1 MAATVLI
8 PHDTTTGYL
17 AAKSGVKSL
26 GMSSGLTGATSPSRH
41 VGATASGAP
50 ASGSFLVGDFVIDLT
65 GKIWVCST
73 TGTVGS
79 GAAFTLAGYA
89 QPGGMLVTADT
100 AAALRIGSSA
110 TAFTQSTGPG
120 LAITYRDSGANHGAL
135 FQAWDYTGSALT
147 TMTYQGLS
155 HQFSTTSGS
164 FLLDDAGFQLGGS
177 AKAQSF
183 GITSGITG
191 ATSASRYAGATASG
205 APASGAYVVGD
216 WTIDRT
222 GFIWICTT
230 GGTAGTDAVFA
241 QVGTGQVG
249 AGQSVTTYFSFAQN
263 LATPNTVILAQAAV
277 ATSTVAAGETG
288 ALGGS
293 ISGTT
298 FTDTTHGS
306 GTFAVGQVLTGTG
319 VTAGTW
325 ITAAGTGTG
334 ANNGGTYTVSRQQT
348 VTAQTI
354 TAYPGVD
361 AVFSPKGGGSV
372 LANTPDNTVAG
383 GNKRGIGAVDWQTRR
398 TNATN
403 VASGSFAVLS
413 GGQGNQATADSST
426 ISGGTSNATSG
437 GSGVVAGGAS
447 NSVTAPFGSV
457 PGGSQALAAT
467 YGKFAYASGMAATQ
481 GDAQYGL
488 SILRGAT
495 TNGATGALGGS
506 ISGTTFTDTT
516 HGSGTFAVGQVL
528 SGSGVTAGTTITAL
542 GTGTGA
548 NNGGTYTVSP
558 SQTVSAQTISAVGVS
573 RLTSDGS
580 AAGAANIC
588 NLPNNSA
595 YLLKILLA
603 ATDTAHTA
611 GLVAEYSVFLRR
623 GANAAST
630 VLVATTQHT
639 LLADAAA
646 DAASVELTAD
656 VGNGGINL
664 TVTGIAGSNLRW
676 VATIQTT
683 EVG

>member
-1 MAATVLI
+1 MATTVLI

-17 AAKSGVKSL
+17 AAKSGVKTL

-50 ASGSFLVGDFVIDLT
+50 ASGSFLAGDFVIDLS

-73 TGTVGS
+73 VGTVGS
-79 GAAFTLAGYA
+79 GAAFVLAGYA

-100 AAALRIGSSA
+100 GTAMRIGSSA

-120 LAITYRDSGANHGAL
+120 LAVTYRDSGANHGAL

-147 TMTYQGLS
+147 TMTYQGSS
-155 HQFSTTSGS
+155 HQFSTASGS
-164 FLLDDAGFQLGGS
+164 FLLDDTGFQLGGS

-222 GFIWICTT
+222 GSIWICTT
-230 GGTAGTDAVFA
+230 AGTGGSDAVFA
-241 QVGTGQVG
+241 QVG
-249 AGQSVTTYFSFAQN
+249 AGQSAATYFSFAQN
-263 LATPNTVILAQAAV
+263 LAAPNTVILAQAAV
-277 ATSTVAAGETG
+277 ATSTVAAGATG

-334 ANNGGTYTVSRQQT
+334 ANNTGTYTVSRQQT

-361 AVFSPKGGGSV
+361 AVFSPKGGGSI

-383 GNKRGIGAVDWQTRR
+383 GNKRGIGAVDWQTSR

-403 VASGSFAVLS
+403 VASGSFTVLS

-495 TNGATGALGGS
+495 VAGATA
-506 ISGTTFTDTT
+506 
-516 HGSGTFAVGQVL
+516 
-528 SGSGVTAGTTITAL
+528 
-542 GTGTGA
+542 
-548 NNGGTYTVSP
+548 
-558 SQTVSAQTISAVGVS
+558 
-573 RLTSDGS
+573 RLTSDGN
-580 AAGAANIC
+580 AADATNVC

-623 GANAAST
+623 GADAAST

-639 LLADAAA
+639 MLADTAT
-646 DAASVELTAD
+646 DAASVALTAD
-656 VGNGGINL
+656 VGNGGLNL
-664 TVTGIAGSNLRW
+664 TVTGISGSNLRW

>member
-1 MAATVLI
+1 MATTVLI

-17 AAKSGVKSL
+17 AAKSGVKTL

-50 ASGSFLVGDFVIDLT
+50 ASGSFLTGDFTIDQS

-73 TGTVGS
+73 AGTVGS
-79 GAAFTLAGYA
+79 GAVFTLAGYA

-100 AAALRIGSSA
+100 GTALRIGSSA

-120 LAITYRDSGANHGAL
+120 LAVTYRDSGANHGAL

-147 TMTYQGLS
+147 TMTYQGSS
-155 HQFSTTSGS
+155 HQFATTSGS

-191 ATSASRYAGATASG
+191 AAQASRYVGATSSG
-205 APASGAYVVGD
+205 APASGAYLVGD

-222 GFIWICTT
+222 GSIWICTT
-230 GGTAGTDAVFA
+230 AGTGGSDAVFA
-241 QVGTGQVG
+241 QVG
-249 AGQSVTTYFSFAQN
+249 AGQAASTYFSFAQDS
-263 LATPNTVILAQAAV
+263 LAPNTVILAQAAV
-277 ATSTVAAGETG
+277 ATSTVAAGATG

-334 ANNGGTYTVSRQQT
+334 ANSGGTYTVSRSQT
-348 VTAQTI
+348 VAAQTI

-372 LANTPDNTVAG
+372 LATTPDNTVAG
-383 GNKRGIGAVDWQTRR
+383 GNKRGTGAVDWQTSR

-403 VASGSFAVLS
+403 VASGNFAVLS
-413 GGQGNQATADSST
+413 GGQGNQAAANFATSAGGTGNLAANPYATVSGGNGNQATADSST

-467 YGKFAYASGMAATQ
+467 YGKFAYASGMAVAQ

-495 TNGATGALGGS
+495 VAGATA
-506 ISGTTFTDTT
+506 
-516 HGSGTFAVGQVL
+516 
-528 SGSGVTAGTTITAL
+528 
-542 GTGTGA
+542 
-548 NNGGTYTVSP
+548 
-558 SQTVSAQTISAVGVS
+558 
-573 RLTSDGS
+573 RLTSDGN
-580 AAGAANIC
+580 AAGTTNVC

-623 GANAAST
+623 GADAAST

-639 LLADAAA
+639 MLADAAT
-646 DAASVELTAD
+646 DAASVALTAD

-676 VATIQTT
+676 AAAIQTT

>member
-17 AAKSGVKSL
+17 ATKSGVKTL

-50 ASGSFLVGDFVIDLT
+50 ASGSFLVGDFVIDQS

-100 AAALRIGSSA
+100 GTALRIGSSA

-120 LAITYRDSGANHGAL
+120 LAVTYRDSGANHGAL

-147 TMTYQGLS
+147 TMTYQGSS
-155 HQFSTTSGS
+155 HQFSTASGS
-164 FLLDDAGFQLGGS
+164 FLLDDAGFQLGGG

-222 GFIWICTT
+222 GSIWICTT
-230 GGTAGTDAVFA
+230 AGTGGSDAVFA
-241 QVGTGQVG
+241 QVG
-249 AGQSVTTYFSFAQN
+249 AGQSAATYFSFAQN
-263 LATPNTVILAQAAV
+263 LAAPNTVILAQAAV
-277 ATSTVAAGETG
+277 ATSTVAAGATG

-334 ANNGGTYTVSRQQT
+334 ANNTGTYTVSRSQT

-361 AVFSPKGGGSV
+361 AVFSPKGGGSI

-383 GNKRGIGAVDWQTRR
+383 GNKRGTGAVDWQTSR

-403 VASGSFAVLS
+403 VASGNFAVLS

-467 YGKFAYASGMAATQ
+467 YGKFAYASGMATTQ

-495 TNGATGALGGS
+495 AAAT
-506 ISGTTFTDTT
+506 
-516 HGSGTFAVGQVL
+516 
-528 SGSGVTAGTTITAL
+528 TA
-542 GTGTGA
+542 
-548 NNGGTYTVSP
+548 
-558 SQTVSAQTISAVGVS
+558 
-573 RLTSDGS
+573 RLTSDGN
-580 AAGAANIC
+580 AAGVTNVC

-639 LLADAAA
+639 MLADAAT
-646 DAASVELTAD
+646 DAASVALTAD
-656 VGNGGINL
+656 VDNGGINL
-664 TVTGIAGSNLRW
+664 TVTGIAGSTLRW
-676 VATIQTT
+676 AATIQTT

>member
-26 GMSSGLTGATSPSRH
+26 GMSVGLTGATSPSRH

-50 ASGSFLVGDFVIDLT
+50 ASGSFLVGDFVIDQS

-155 HQFSTTSGS
+155 HQFSTASGS
-164 FLLDDAGFQLGGS
+164 FLLDDAGFQLGGG

-191 ATSASRYAGATASG
+191 ATAASRYAGATASG

-222 GFIWICTT
+222 GSIWICTT
-230 GGTAGTDAVFA
+230 AGTGGSDAVFA
-241 QVGTGQVG
+241 QVG
-249 AGQSVTTYFSFAQN
+249 AGQAAATYFSFAQN
-263 LATPNTVILAQAAV
+263 LAAPNTVILAQAAV
-277 ATSTVAAGETG
+277 ATSTVAAGATG

-325 ITAAGTGTG
+325 NTAALTGTG
-334 ANNGGTYTVSRQQT
+334 SNSTGTYTVSR
-348 VTAQTI
+348 
-354 TAYPGVD
+354 
-361 AVFSPKGGGSV
+361 
-372 LANTPDNTVAG
+372 
-383 GNKRGIGAVDWQTRR
+383 
-398 TNATN
+398 
-403 VASGSFAVLS
+403 
-413 GGQGNQATADSST
+413 
-426 ISGGTSNATSG
+426 
-437 GSGVVAGGAS
+437 
-447 NSVTAPFGSV
+447 
-457 PGGSQALAAT
+457 
-467 YGKFAYASGMAATQ
+467 
-481 GDAQYGL
+481 
-488 SILRGAT
+488 
-495 TNGATGALGGS
+495 
-506 ISGTTFTDTT
+506 
-516 HGSGTFAVGQVL
+516 
-528 SGSGVTAGTTITAL
+528 
-542 GTGTGA
+542 
-548 NNGGTYTVSP
+548 
-558 SQTVSAQTISAVGVS
+558 SQTVAAQGSQVGSSSSPSVQS
-573 RLTSDGS
+573 S
-580 AAGAANIC
+580 C
-588 NLPNNSA
+588 
-595 YLLKILLA
+595 
-603 ATDTAHTA
+603 AH
-611 GLVAEYSVFLRR
+611 
-623 GANAAST
+623 
-630 VLVATTQHT
+630 
-639 LLADAAA
+639 AAA
-646 DAASVELTAD
+646 RSPGCSSAPPSP
-656 VGNGGINL
+656 
-664 TVTGIAGSNLRW
+664 R
-676 VATIQTT
+676 
-683 EVG
+683 

>member
-26 GMSSGLTGATSPSRH
+26 GMSVGLTGATSPSRH

-50 ASGSFLVGDFVIDLT
+50 ASGSFLVGDFVIDQS
-65 GKIWVCST
+65 GKIWVCTT

-100 AAALRIGSSA
+100 GTALRIGSSA

-147 TMTYQGLS
+147 TMTYQGSS
-155 HQFSTTSGS
+155 HQFSTASGS
-164 FLLDDAGFQLGGS
+164 FLLDDAGFQLGGG

-191 ATSASRYAGATASG
+191 ATAASRYAGATASG

-222 GFIWICTT
+222 GSIWICTT
-230 GGTAGTDAVFA
+230 AGTGGSDAVFA
-241 QVGTGQVG
+241 QVG
-249 AGQSVTTYFSFAQN
+249 AGQAAATYFSFAQN
-263 LATPNTVILAQAAV
+263 STTPNTVILAQAAV
-277 ATSTVAAGETG
+277 ATSTVAAGATG

-325 ITAAGTGTG
+325 ITAALTGTG
-334 ANNGGTYTVSRQQT
+334 SNSTGTYTVSRSQT

-361 AVFSPKGGGSV
+361 AVFSPKGGGAILASV
-372 LANTPDNTVAG
+372 PDNTVAG
-383 GNKRGIGAVDWQTRR
+383 GNKRGTGAVDWQTSRA
-398 TNATN
+398 NATN
-403 VASGSFAVLS
+403 VASGNFAVLS
-413 GGQGNQATADSST
+413 GGQGNQSTGDSST
-426 ISGGTSNATSG
+426 ISGGTSNANSG
-437 GSGVVAGGAS
+437 GSGVIAGGTG
-447 NSVTAPFGSV
+447 NTVTAQFGSV

-495 TNGATGALGGS
+495 VAGATA
-506 ISGTTFTDTT
+506 
-516 HGSGTFAVGQVL
+516 
-528 SGSGVTAGTTITAL
+528 
-542 GTGTGA
+542 
-548 NNGGTYTVSP
+548 
-558 SQTVSAQTISAVGVS
+558 

-580 AAGAANIC
+580 AADAANIC

-603 ATDTAHTA
+603 ATDTTHTA

-623 GANAAST
+623 GADAAST

-639 LLADAAA
+639 MLADAAT
-646 DAASVELTAD
+646 DAASVALTAD
-656 VGNGGINL
+656 TTNGGINL

>member
-8 PHDTTTGYL
+8 PHDTITGYL

-50 ASGSFLVGDFVIDLT
+50 VSGSFLVGDFVIDLT

-79 GAAFTLAGYA
+79 GAVFTLAGYA

-100 AAALRIGSSA
+100 GTALRIGSSA

-120 LAITYRDSGANHGAL
+120 LAVTYRDSGANHGAL

-147 TMTYQGLS
+147 TMTYQGSS
-155 HQFSTTSGS
+155 HQFSTASGS
-164 FLLDDAGFQLGGS
+164 LLLDDAGFQLGGS

-191 ATSASRYAGATASG
+191 ATSASRYVGATTSG

-222 GFIWICTT
+222 GSIWICTT
-230 GGTAGTDAVFA
+230 AGTGGSGAVFA
-241 QVGTGQVG
+241 QVG
-249 AGQSVTTYFSFAQN
+249 AGQSATTYFSFAQN
-263 LATPNTVILAQAAV
+263 LTTPNTVILSQAAV
-277 ATSTVAAGETG
+277 ATSTVAAGATG

-334 ANNGGTYTVSRQQT
+334 ANNTGTYTVSRSQT

-361 AVFSPKGGGSV
+361 AVFSPKGGGSI

-383 GNKRGIGAVDWQTRR
+383 GNKRGIGAVDWQTSR

-413 GGQGNQATADSST
+413 GGQGNQATADTST
-426 ISGGTSNATSG
+426 ISGGMSNATSG

-467 YGKFAYASGMAATQ
+467 YGKFAYASGMAVAQ

-495 TNGATGALGGS
+495 VAGATA
-506 ISGTTFTDTT
+506 
-516 HGSGTFAVGQVL
+516 
-528 SGSGVTAGTTITAL
+528 
-542 GTGTGA
+542 
-548 NNGGTYTVSP
+548 
-558 SQTVSAQTISAVGVS
+558 
-573 RLTSDGS
+573 RLTSDGN
-580 AAGAANIC
+580 AAGATNVC

-603 ATDTAHTA
+603 ATDTAYTA

-664 TVTGIAGSNLRW
+664 TVTGIAGSTLRW